1 MKIKNKESTE
11 YTKEELDFIYKV
23 ALKNN
28 FKGNFLDF
36 KYEFHH
42 CSEAFLELCGVKINY
57 YKEN

>member
-1 MKIKNKESTE
+1 MKINNKESTE

>member
-1 MKIKNKESTE
+1 MKLENKDSVE
-11 YTKEELDFIYKV
+11 YTYEELQFIYKV
-23 ALKNN
+23 SLKNN
-28 FKGNFLDF
+28 FKGNFSDF